1 MPDGL
6 IELQMPQMGES
17 VTEGTILEWHVSE
30 GEEVAEGDTVV
41 EVSTDKVDAEVP
53 APASGV
59 IAKIL
64 AQPDDTVEV
73 GQVLAQIDPNG
84 AASGNGSDP
93 SPLKEAAGGLVM
105 GGGEGDED
113 LGDQSVSSESPQPGQ
128 VETPAPDPSNEQR
141 ATSAELGATSDA
153 PTETVTVAMPEMGE
167 SVTEGTVLEWHVEEG
182 QQVAEGDTVIEVST
196 DKVDA
201 EVPAPTAGT
210 ITKLLVAVDDTVQ
223 VGQALAE
230 MTAGTGAAIPEPAE
244 ATSNEEPAASAEA
257 PADEAGNG
265 KASPVARRIAAAKG
279 VDIGSLSGSG
289 PGGKVVKEDV
299 LAAAD
304 GNGTAP
310 AVAAEVEA
318 KPLRGPAAMLAKAMD
333 ESRSVPTATS
343 FRTLPVDVLDAKR
356 KALNGALKER
366 GMKVSFTHLVA
377 WAIVRAAVEW
387 PVMGRSYAESG
398 GKPQVIESP
407 QVNLGIAVDV
417 ERKGGRSLMVPCI
430 KGAEALDFAG
440 FHSAYE
446 ELITRTRENKLTA
459 DDFQGTNISLTNP
472 GGLGTVASV
481 PRLMSGQGTIIAT
494 GSIAHPVEWAHA
506 PAEKIKALGI
516 SKVMTMT
523 STYDHRIIQGAESG
537 SFLRRIDQLLQG
549 EDGFYESV
557 AEALEIPVNLVSTA
571 HPASASAP
579 PLSPGAPAAPAPT
592 VGAEPDRELLQAV
605 QAATSLL
612 KAYRTHGHLAANVN
626 PLGGQPKGDPALEPE
641 NLNLTPD
648 LMARIPA
655 SILRIG
661 VEGENLLDA
670 LPRMRDAYC
679 STIAYQIEHL
689 SSHQQRM
696 WLREMIETG
705 WHRAPLS
712 AEEKRALLSRLIEVF
727 QFERFL
733 QKAYLGQKMFSIE
746 GLDVTVPMLD
756 EMATLARQNGADE
769 VAIGMAHR
777 GRLAVLAHN
786 LGRSVESILAEF
798 EGAKALDRVKAITAM
813 PHSGT
818 GDVKYHHG
826 AEGLFETRDSD
837 QVKVRL
843 YPNPSHL
850 EFVDPVV
857 TGGARAAQTEHS
869 GPKLHHSPNV
879 AVPVLLH
886 GDAAFPGQG
895 VVAETLNLQSLAG
908 YSTGGTIHLIT
919 DNQVGFT
926 TDPIEDRS
934 TPYAGDMAKGFNCP
948 IIHVNADDVEACI
961 GATRLAMAY
970 REQWGRDVVI
980 DLIGYRRYGHNET
993 DEPAYTQ
1000 PRMAAQIKEHPPV
1013 SEIYAEQLVAEGVI
1027 SADDVAAD
1035 SDQHLDQLQTTL
1047 KQLRSKMEAGEYED
1061 PSSTALGTG
1070 ELDRTKSPEVE
1081 TAVSEKR
1088 LRTLNEELLRVPDSF
1103 TIHRKLRKPLLG
1115 RLEKIDAGEIE
1126 YGHAEA
1132 LAFASLLTEGTHV
1145 RLTGQDT
1152 ERGTFSHRHL
1162 ALHDE
1167 NTGLRYVP
1175 IQNLSGALAP
1185 FELHNSPLS
1194 EAACLGFEYGYSA
1207 ASPESLILWEAQFG
1221 DFANSAQ
1228 VIIDSFI
1235 VAGESKWGQTT
1246 RLTLLLPHGYE
1257 GAGPEH
1263 SSARIE
1269 RFIQLGS
1276 EGNIRLANPTTAA
1289 QYFHLLRRQARIAKA
1304 RPLVVF
1310 TPKGLLRLKAAASS
1324 LEQLS
1329 EGSFQFVLDDPRAE
1343 GRHDEVDRLVLCSGK
1358 VFYDIDQ
1365 HERRES
1371 ASSVAVARVEL
1382 LYPFARNELEALISS
1397 YPNLNKVVWAQ
1408 EEPKN
1413 MGAWSVM
1420 ARRLPELLPD
1430 EVEHTYV
1437 GRPQRSSPSEGYP
1450 VAHRLEQERIV
1461 LTALEG

>member
-1 MPDGL
+1 
-6 IELQMPQMGES
+6 MGES
-17 VTEGTILEWHVSE
+17 VTEGTVLECHVEE
-30 GEEVAEGDTVV
+30 GQEVAEGDTVV
-41 EVSTDKVDAEVP
+41 EVSTDK
-53 APASGV
+53 
-59 IAKIL
+59 I
-64 AQPDDTVEV
+64 
-73 GQVLAQIDPNG
+73 
-84 AASGNGSDP
+84 
-93 SPLKEAAGGLVM
+93 
-105 GGGEGDED
+105 
-113 LGDQSVSSESPQPGQ
+113 
-128 VETPAPDPSNEQR
+128 
-141 ATSAELGATSDA
+141 
-153 PTETVTVAMPEMGE
+153 
-167 SVTEGTVLEWHVEEG
+167 
-182 QQVAEGDTVIEVST
+182 
-196 DKVDA
+196 DA

-210 ITKLLVAVDDTVQ
+210 ITKLLVSVDDTVQ

-230 MTAGTGAAIPEPAE
+230 LSAGAGGDARAGSTQQAAVTDEAAAPA
-244 ATSNEEPAASAEA
+244 PASAE
-257 PADEAGNG
+257 NG
-265 KASPVARRIAAAKG
+265 RASPVARRVAAAKG
-279 VDIGSLSGSG
+279 VDIAGIEGSG
-289 PGGKVVKEDV
+289 PGGKVTKDDV
-299 LAAAD
+299 LAAAA
-304 GNGTAP
+304 NGGPATAP
-310 AVAAEVEA
+310 PAPSAGTGSAQ
-318 KPLRGPAAMLAKAMD
+318 PLRGPAAMLAKAMD
-333 ESRSVPTATS
+333 ESRSIPTATS
-343 FRTLPVDVLDAKR
+343 FRTLAVDTLDAKR
-356 KALNGALKER
+356 KALNAVLKDR
-366 GMKVSFTHLVA
+366 GMKLSFTHLVA
-377 WAIVRAAVEW
+377 WAIVKATTEW
-387 PVMGRSYAESG
+387 PVMGRSYDEND
-398 GKPQVIESP
+398 GKPAAIVPEH
-407 QVNLGIAVDV
+407 VNLGIAVDV
-417 ERKGGRSLMVPCI
+417 ERKDGSRSLMVPCI
-430 KGAEALDFAG
+430 KGAETLDFAG
-440 FHSAYE
+440 FHASYE
-446 ELITRTRENKLTA
+446 DLITKTRENKLTA
-459 DDFQGTNISLTNP
+459 DDFQGTTVTLTNP

-481 PRLMSGQGTIIAT
+481 PRLMSGQGTIVAC
-494 GSIAHPVEWAHA
+494 GSLAYPVEWAHA
-506 PAEKIKALGI
+506 PAEKIRALGV
-516 SKVMTMT
+516 SKVMTTT
-523 STYDHRIIQGAESG
+523 STYDHRVIQGAESG

-549 EDGFYESV
+549 EDSFYETV
-557 AEALEIPVNLVSTA
+557 AESMGIPAETVTAA

-579 PLSPGAPAAPAPT
+579 PLGAAAPAAPGAA
-592 VGAEPDRELLQAV
+592 VAAEPGRELLQAV

-612 KAYRTHGHLAANVN
+612 KAYRTHGHLAARVN
-626 PLGGQPKGDPALEPE
+626 PLGGPPKGDPALEPE
-641 NLNLTPD
+641 TLNLTPEI
-648 LMARIPA
+648 MSRIPA

-661 VEGENLLDA
+661 VEGETLLEA
-670 LPRMRDAYC
+670 LPRMQQAYC

-705 WHRAPLS
+705 WHRAPLP
-712 AEEKRALLSRLIEVF
+712 EEERRALLSRLLEVF

-733 QKAYLGQKMFSIE
+733 EKAYLGQKMFSIE
-746 GLDVTVPMLD
+746 GLDVTVPMID
-756 EMATLARQNGADE
+756 EIATLARQNGAEE
-769 VAIGMAHR
+769 VVIGMAHR

-798 EGAKALDRVKAITAM
+798 EGARALDRVKAIAHI

-826 AEGLFETRDSD
+826 EEGMFTTRDSD
-837 QVKVRL
+837 DVRVRL

-869 GPKLHHSPNV
+869 GPRLQHNPHAAV
-879 AVPVLLH
+879 ALLLH

-895 VVAETLNLQSLAG
+895 VVAETLNLQALEG

-926 TDPIEDRS
+926 TDPPDGRS

-961 GATRLAMAY
+961 AAVRLAMAY
-970 REQWGRDVVI
+970 REQWARDVVI

-1000 PRMAAQIKEHPPV
+1000 PRMAAAIKEHPPV
-1013 SEIYAEQLVAEGVI
+1013 SELYARKLIEEEVVSAEEVD
-1027 SADDVAAD
+1027 ADAEKR
-1035 SDQHLDQLQTTL
+1035 LEGLQSTL
-1047 KQLRSKMEAGEYED
+1047 KGLRAKMETGEYED

-1070 ELDRTKSPEVE
+1070 ELDRTKSP
-1081 TAVSEKR
+1081 AVDTTVSAER
-1088 LRTLNEELLRVPDSF
+1088 LRSLNEELIKVPDSF
-1103 TIHRKLRKPLLG
+1103 AIHRKLRKPLMS
-1115 RLEKIDAGEIE
+1115 RVEKLENGEIE

-1132 LAFASLLTEGTHV
+1132 LAFASLLTEGTHI

-1167 NTGLRYVP
+1167 KTGLRYVP

-1207 ASPESLILWEAQFG
+1207 ASPESLMLWEAQFG

-1228 VIIDSFI
+1228 VIIDQFI

-1269 RFIQLGS
+1269 RFVQLGS

-1289 QYFHLLRRQARIAKA
+1289 QYFHLLRRQALIAKP

-1310 TPKGLLRLKAAASS
+1310 TPKGLLRLKNAASS
-1324 LEQLS
+1324 LEQLTD
-1329 EGSFQFVLDDPRAE
+1329 GGFNFVLDDPRAPE
-1343 GRHDEVDRLVLCSGK
+1343 DREQIERLVLCCGK

-1365 HERRES
+1365 HERRD
-1371 ASSVAVARVEL
+1371 SVTNAAVGRVEL
-1382 LYPFARNELEALISS
+1382 LYPFARNELQRLIDS
-1397 YPNLNKVVWAQ
+1397 YPNLKKVVWAQ

-1420 ARRLPELLPD
+1420 ARRLPELLGD
-1430 EVEHTYV
+1430 GVELAYV

-1450 VAHRLEQERIV
+1450 AAHRLEQERIV

>member
-1 MPDGL
+1 MADAG
-6 IELQMPQMGES
+6 IVEVQMPQMGES
-17 VTEGTILEWHVSE
+17 VTEGTVLEWHVAE
-30 GEEVAEGDTVV
+30 GQEVSEGDTVV

-59 IAKIL
+59 ISKL
-64 AQPDDTVEV
+64 LVDVDETVEV
-73 GQVLAQIDPNG
+73 GQALAQIDPDG
-84 AASGNGSDP
+84 AAAASGNG
-93 SPLKEAAGGLVM
+93 GGASLVM
-105 GGGEGDED
+105 GGGESDQDIGDE
-113 LGDQSVSSESPQPGQ
+113 SAPSESAEPGE
-128 VETPAPDPSNEQR
+128 VTVSAP
-141 ATSAELGATSDA
+141 GG
-153 PTETVTVAMPEMGE
+153 ETVVVAMPEMGE
-167 SVTEGTVLEWHVEEG
+167 SVTEGVVLEWHVNEG
-182 QQVAEGDTVIEVST
+182 DQVNQGDTVVEVST

-201 EVPAPTAGT
+201 EVPAPASGT
-210 ITKLLVAVDDTVQ
+210 ITKLLVEPDATVQ

-230 MTAGTGAAIPEPAE
+230 MSAGLGAAPSPRA
-244 ATSNEEPAASAEA
+244 AEPAAPSA
-257 PADEAGNG
+257 PAEPAGDGNG
-265 KASPVARRIAAAKG
+265 RASPVARRIAAAKG
-279 VDIGSLSGSG
+279 LDIGSIRGTA
-289 PGGKVVKEDV
+289 PGGKVTKEDV
-299 LAAAD
+299 LAAAE
-304 GNGTAP
+304 GNGAGVAAP
-310 AVAAEVEA
+310 APEAVAGEE
-318 KPLRGPAAMLAKAMD
+318 KPLRGPGAMLARTMD
-333 ESRSVPTATS
+333 ESKAVPTATS
-343 FRTLPVDVLDAKR
+343 FRTVPVDTLDAKR
-356 KALNGALKER
+356 KAINEALKER
-366 GMKVSFTHLVA
+366 GMKVSFTHLIA

-387 PVMGRSYAESG
+387 PVMGRTYLERE
-398 GKPQVIESP
+398 GKPFVVETDA
-407 QVNLGIAVDV
+407 VNLGIAVDV

-430 KGAEALDFAG
+430 RGAQGLDFAG
-440 FHSAYE
+440 FHSYYE
-446 ELITRTRENKLTA
+446 ELITKTRENTLTA
-459 DDFQGTNISLTNP
+459 DDFKGTNVSLTNP

-481 PRLMSGQGTIIAT
+481 PRLPKGQGTIVAT
-494 GSIAHPVEWAHA
+494 GSIAYPVEWAHA
-506 PAEKIKALGI
+506 PAEKIKALGV

-523 STYDHRIIQGAESG
+523 STYDHRVIQGAESG

-549 EDGFYESV
+549 EDDFYESV
-557 AEALEIPVNLVSTA
+557 AEALEIPVSPVTNA

-579 PLSPGAPAAPAPT
+579 PLGAPARAPAPAVPT
-592 VGAEPDRELLQAV
+592 EPDTELLGAV

-612 KAYRTHGHLAANVN
+612 KAYRTHGHLAARVN
-626 PLGGQPKGDPALEPE
+626 PLGSDPKGDPALEPE
-641 NLNLTPD
+641 NVNLTPE
-648 LMARIPA
+648 LMSQIPA

-661 VEGENLLDA
+661 VEGETLLDA
-670 LPRMRDAYC
+670 LPRMREAYC
-679 STIAYQIEHL
+679 GTIAYQIEHL
-689 SSHQQRM
+689 SSHQQRV

-705 WHRAPLS
+705 WHRAPL
-712 AEEKRALLSRLIEVF
+712 EPDDKRALLSRLIQVF

-756 EMATLARQNGADE
+756 EIGTLARQNGAEE
-769 VAIGMAHR
+769 VVIGMAHR
-777 GRLAVLAHN
+777 GRLSVLAHN

-798 EGAKALDRVKAITAM
+798 EGAKALDQVKAIAAI

-826 AEGLFETRDSD
+826 AEGLFTSSD
-837 QVKVRL
+837 GEQVKMRL

-857 TGGARAAQTEHS
+857 TGGARAGQTEHS
-869 GPKLHHSPNV
+869 GPTLHHNPHV

-895 VVAETLNLQSLAG
+895 VVAETLNLQSLDG

-926 TDPIEDRS
+926 TDPSEERS

-961 GATRLAMAY
+961 SAVRLAMAY

-1000 PRMAAQIKEHPPV
+1000 PLMAAAIKEHKPV
-1013 SEIYAEQLVAEGVI
+1013 SELYAEKLVAEGVVTP
-1027 SADDVAAD
+1027 DEVAAD
-1035 SDQHLDQLQTTL
+1035 GAERLSEMQETL
-1047 KQLRSKMEAGEYED
+1047 RRLRSKMEAGEYED

-1081 TAVSEKR
+1081 TAVSEQR
-1088 LRTLNEELLRVPDSF
+1088 LRSLNEELLRVPDSF

-1115 RLEKIDAGEIE
+1115 RIEKLEQGEVDF
-1126 YGHAEA
+1126 GHAEA
-1132 LAFASLLTEGTHV
+1132 LAFASLLTEGTHI

-1167 NTGLRYVP
+1167 KTGLKYVP
-1175 IQNLSGALAP
+1175 IQHLSGALAP

-1194 EAACLGFEYGYSA
+1194 EAGCLGFEYGYSA

-1263 SSARIE
+1263 SSARME

-1276 EGNIRLANPTTAA
+1276 EGNVRLANPTTAA
-1289 QYFHLLRRQARIAKA
+1289 QYFHLLRRQARIAKP
-1304 RPLVVF
+1304 RPLVIF
-1310 TPKGLLRLKAAASS
+1310 TPKGLLRLREAASS
-1324 LEQLS
+1324 LEDLASGQ
-1329 EGSFQFVLDDPRAE
+1329 FQFVLDDPKRSSDHE
-1343 GRHDEVDRLVLCSGK
+1343 QVERLVLTSGK
-1358 VFYDIDQ
+1358 LYYDIDGQ
-1365 HERRES
+1365 ERRDQ
-1371 ASSVAVARVEL
+1371 ASGVALARVEL
-1382 LYPFARNELEALISS
+1382 LYPFARNELDRLISS
-1397 YPNLNKVVWAQ
+1397 YPNLKKVVWAQ

-1420 ARRLPELLPD
+1420 ARRLPELIPD
-1430 EVEHTYV
+1430 GVEFDYV

-1450 VAHRLEQERIV
+1450 AAHRLEQERIV

>member
-1 MPDGL
+1 M
-6 IELQMPQMGES
+6 
-17 VTEGTILEWHVSE
+17 
-30 GEEVAEGDTVV
+30 
-41 EVSTDKVDAEVP
+41 K
-53 APASGV
+53 
-59 IAKIL
+59 
-64 AQPDDTVEV
+64 
-73 GQVLAQIDPNG
+73 
-84 AASGNGSDP
+84 
-93 SPLKEAAGGLVM
+93 
-105 GGGEGDED
+105 
-113 LGDQSVSSESPQPGQ
+113 
-128 VETPAPDPSNEQR
+128 
-141 ATSAELGATSDA
+141 
-153 PTETVTVAMPEMGE
+153 
-167 SVTEGTVLEWHVEEG
+167 
-182 QQVAEGDTVIEVST
+182 
-196 DKVDA
+196 
-201 EVPAPTAGT
+201 
-210 ITKLLVAVDDTVQ
+210 
-223 VGQALAE
+223 
-230 MTAGTGAAIPEPAE
+230 
-244 ATSNEEPAASAEA
+244 
-257 PADEAGNG
+257 
-265 KASPVARRIAAAKG
+265 
-279 VDIGSLSGSG
+279 GSG

-299 LAAAD
+299 IAAAD
-304 GNGTAP
+304 GNGAAPATAP
-310 AVAAEVEA
+310 AAPPEA
-318 KPLRGPAAMLAKAMD
+318 KPLRGPAAMLAQAMND
-333 ESRSVPTATS
+333 SRSVPTATS

-356 KALNGALKER
+356 KALNAALRDR
-366 GMKVSFTHLVA
+366 GMKVSFTHLIA
-377 WAIVRAAVEW
+377 WAIVEAAEEW
-387 PVMGRSYAESG
+387 KVMARTYAEAD
-398 GKPQVIESP
+398 GKPQVVEHED
-407 QVNLGIAVDV
+407 VNLGIAVDV
-417 ERKGGRSLMVPCI
+417 ERRGGRSLLVPCI

-440 FHSAYE
+440 FHAYYE
-446 ELITRTRENKLTA
+446 DLITKTRENKLTA

-481 PRLMSGQGTIIAT
+481 PRLLQGQGTIIAT
-494 GSIAHPVEWAHA
+494 GSIAYPPEWAHA
-506 PAEKIKALGI
+506 PADKIRALGV

-557 AEALEIPVNLVSTA
+557 AESLRVQPNLVTNA
-571 HPASASAP
+571 HAASASAP
-579 PLSPGAPAAPAPT
+579 PLSAAAAAPAPAAVT
-592 VGAEPDRELLQAV
+592 AEPDREILQAV

-612 KAYRTHGHLAANVN
+612 KAYRTHGHLAARVN
-626 PLGGQPKGDPALEPE
+626 PLGGEPKGDPALEPE
-641 NLNLTPD
+641 NLNLTPE

-661 VEGENLLDA
+661 VEGETLLDA

-689 SSHQQRM
+689 ASHQQRM

-712 AEEKRALLSRLIEVF
+712 ADEKRSLLHRLIEVF

-756 EMATLARQNGADE
+756 EIATLARQNGAEE

-826 AEGLFETRDSD
+826 AEGLFSFDGD

-869 GPKLHHSPNV
+869 GPKLHHNPHV

-895 VVAETLNLQSLAG
+895 VVAETLNLQSLSG
-908 YSTGGTIHLIT
+908 YKTGGTIHLIT

-926 TDPIEDRS
+926 TDPTDDRS

-948 IIHVNADDVEACI
+948 IIHVNADDVEACVA
-961 GATRLAMAY
+961 ATRLAMAY

-993 DEPAYTQ
+993 DEAAYTQ
-1000 PRMAAQIKEHPPV
+1000 PRMAAQIKEHKPV
-1013 SEIYAEQLVAEGVI
+1013 SELYAERLVSEGVVT
-1027 SADDVAAD
+1027 AEEVEGEGKDR
-1035 SDQHLDQLQTTL
+1035 LGRLQATL
-1047 KQLRSKMEAGEYED
+1047 KELRAKMEAGEYED
-1061 PSSTALGTG
+1061 PSSTAMGTG

-1081 TAVSEKR
+1081 TAVSDKR
-1088 LRTLNEELLRVPDSF
+1088 LRTLNEELLKVPDSF
-1103 TIHRKLRKPLLG
+1103 TIHRKLRKPLLS
-1115 RLEKIDAGEIE
+1115 RVEKLEDGDIE

-1132 LAFASLLTEGTHV
+1132 LAFATLLTEGTHI

-1228 VIIDSFI
+1228 VIIDQFI

-1289 QYFHLLRRQARIAKA
+1289 QYFHLLRRQARIAKP

-1324 LEQLS
+1324 LEELTD
-1329 EGSFQFVLDDPRAE
+1329 GSFQLVLDDPRTVDRRE
-1343 GRHDEVDRLVLCSGK
+1343 QIDRLVLCNGK

-1365 HERRES
+1365 HDRRE
-1371 ASSVAVARVEL
+1371 AATTAAVARVEL
-1382 LYPFARNELEALISS
+1382 LYPFARNELRTLIGS
-1397 YPNLNKVVWAQ
+1397 YPNLKKVVWAQ

-1430 EVEHTYV
+1430 GVELQYT

>member
-1 MPDGL
+1 MAESG
-6 IELQMPQMGES
+6 IVEVQMPQMGES
-17 VTEGTILEWHVSE
+17 VTEGTVLEWHVSE
-30 GEEVAEGDTVV
+30 GQEVAEGDTVV

-53 APASGV
+53 APAAGV
-59 IAKIL
+59 VTKLLVDI
-64 AQPDDTVEV
+64 DDTVEV
-73 GQVLAQIDPNG
+73 GQALAQIDPNG
-84 AASGNGSDP
+84 TATASGNG
-93 SPLKEAAGGLVM
+93 AGADLVT
-105 GGGEGDED
+105 GGGESDQD
-113 LGDQSVSSESPQPGQ
+113 LGDESAPSESAEPGQ
-128 VETPAPDPSNEQR
+128 VTVTKPAPE
-141 ATSAELGATSDA
+141 GK
-153 PTETVTVAMPEMGE
+153 TVVISMPEMGE
-167 SVTEGTVLEWHVEEG
+167 SVTEGVVLEWHVSEG
-182 QQVAEGDTVIEVST
+182 QEVAEGDTVVEVST

-201 EVPAPTAGT
+201 EVPAPAAGT
-210 ITKLLVAVDDTVQ
+210 ITRLLVEPDATVQ

-230 MTAGTGAAIPEPAE
+230 MAAAAAQRAPGAEQPTEAPPA
-244 ATSNEEPAASAEA
+244 PAAPEG
-257 PADEAGNG
+257 DGNG
-265 KASPVARRIAAAKG
+265 RASPVARRVAAAKG
-279 VDIGSLSGSG
+279 IDIDSVQGSA
-289 PGGKVVKEDV
+289 PGGKVTKEDV
-299 LAAAD
+299 LAAAE
-304 GNGTAP
+304 GNGAPAAVSTAP
-310 AVAAEVEA
+310 GEE
-318 KPLRGPAAMLAKAMD
+318 KPLRGPGAMLARTMD
-333 ESRSVPTATS
+333 ESKEVPTATS
-343 FRTLPVDVLDAKR
+343 FRTVPVDTLDAKR
-356 KALNGALKER
+356 KAINEALAER
-366 GMKVSFTHLVA
+366 GMKVSFTHLIA
-377 WAIVRAAVEW
+377 WAIVRAAIEW
-387 PVMGRSYAESG
+387 PVMGRSFVDRE
-398 GKPQVIESP
+398 GKPYVLETD

-430 KGAEALDFAG
+430 KGAQALDFTG
-440 FHSAYE
+440 FHSSYE
-446 ELITRTRENKLTA
+446 ELITKTRENTLTA
-459 DDFQGTNISLTNP
+459 DDFKGTNVSLTNP

-481 PRLMSGQGTIIAT
+481 PRLPKGQGTIIAT
-494 GSIAHPVEWAHA
+494 GSIAYPVEWAHA
-506 PAEKIKALGI
+506 PADKIKALGV

-523 STYDHRIIQGAESG
+523 STYDHRVIQGAESG

-549 EDGFYESV
+549 EDEFYESV
-557 AEALEIPVNLVSTA
+557 AEALEIAVGPIANA

-579 PLSPGAPAAPAPT
+579 PLGAAQAPSPAAPTAPDT
-592 VGAEPDRELLQAV
+592 ALLQAV

-612 KAYRTHGHLAANVN
+612 KAYRTHGHLAARVN
-626 PLGGQPKGDPALEPE
+626 PLGGEPKGDPALDPE
-641 NLNLTPD
+641 NVNLTPE
-648 LMARIPA
+648 LMSQIPA

-661 VEGENLLDA
+661 VEGETLLDA
-670 LPRMRDAYC
+670 LPRMRQAYC
-679 STIAYQIEHL
+679 GTIAYQIEHL
-689 SSHQQRM
+689 SSHQQRV

-705 WHRAPLS
+705 WHRAPPS
-712 AEEKRALLSRLIEVF
+712 NDHKRALLSRLIEVF

-756 EMATLARQNGADE
+756 EIATLARQNGAEE
-769 VAIGMAHR
+769 VVIGMAHR
-777 GRLAVLAHN
+777 GRLSVLAHN

-798 EGAKALDRVKAITAM
+798 EGAKAIEKVKAIAAI

-826 AEGLFETRDSD
+826 AEGLFSTHDGDR
-837 QVKVRL
+837 VKMRL

-869 GPKLHHSPNV
+869 GPNLHHNPHV

-908 YSTGGTIHLIT
+908 YSTGGTVHLIT

-926 TDPIEDRS
+926 TDPSEERS

-948 IIHVNADDVEACI
+948 IIHVNADDIEACI
-961 GATRLAMAY
+961 SAVRLAMAY

-1000 PRMAAQIKEHPPV
+1000 PLMAAAIKDHKPV
-1013 SEIYAEQLVAEGVI
+1013 SELYAEKLVKDGVVTPAEVE
-1027 SADDVAAD
+1027 ADGAAR
-1035 SDQHLDQLQTTL
+1035 LGELQETL
-1047 KQLRSKMEAGEYED
+1047 KNLREKMEAGDYED

-1070 ELDRTKSPEVE
+1070 ELDRTKSPEVA

-1088 LRTLNEELLRVPDSF
+1088 LRSLNEELLRVPDSF
-1103 TIHRKLRKPLLG
+1103 TIHRKLRKPLLA
-1115 RLEKIDAGEIE
+1115 RIEKLDHGEIE
-1126 YGHAEA
+1126 FGHAEA
-1132 LAFASLLTEGTHV
+1132 LAFASLLTEGTHI

-1152 ERGTFSHRHL
+1152 ERGTFSNRHL

-1167 NTGLRYVP
+1167 KTGLRYVP
-1175 IQNLSGALAP
+1175 IQHLSGALAP

-1194 EAACLGFEYGYSA
+1194 EAGCLGFEYGYSA

-1289 QYFHLLRRQARIAKA
+1289 QYFHLLRRQARIAKP
-1304 RPLVVF
+1304 RPLIAF
-1310 TPKGLLRLKAAASS
+1310 TPKGLLRLKAATSS
-1324 LEQLS
+1324 LDELTSGQ
-1329 EGSFQFVLDDPRAE
+1329 FQFVLADPKRPDPEAI
-1343 GRHDEVDRLVLCSGK
+1343 DRLVLCSGK
-1358 VFYDIDQ
+1358 LYYDIDGS
-1365 HERRES
+1365 ERRDRAE
-1371 ASSVAVARVEL
+1371 SVAIARVEL
-1382 LYPFARNELEALISS
+1382 LYPFARNELDRLISS
-1397 YPNLNKVVWAQ
+1397 CPNLKKVVWAQ

-1420 ARRLPELLPD
+1420 ARRLPELVP
-1430 EVEHTYV
+1430 EGVEFDYV

-1450 VAHRLEQERIV
+1450 AAHRLEQERII